1 MRRPRKDNRPRSGTA
16 TLELAVVLPLLILLF
31 VVGVDFARV
40 YYFNLTL
47 INAAEGGA
55 LYASAHPDN
64 VSKKDKIKTVA
75 LADTKNLSP
84 DPKVSSSSSIDSNNI
99 EYVTVEVQWDFNT
112 VVPYPGVPRPLTL
125 TRSVKMRVGPAV
137 PKDSEPILNPLP

>member
-1 MRRPRKDNRPRSGTA
+1 MRQRWNCHHHRSGTA

-31 VVGVDFARV
+31 VIGVDFARV
-40 YYFNLTL
+40 YYYNLTL

-64 VSKKDKIKTVA
+64 VAKTDKIKTVT

-84 DPKVSSSSSIDSNNI
+84 DPAVTSSSSTDENGIL
-99 EYVTVEVQWDFNT
+99 YVTVEVKWDFNT

-125 TRSVKMRVGPAV
+125 TRAVKMRVGMTS
-137 PKDSEPILNPLP
+137 PKETEPVLNPLP